1 MPPHTDTCRILLVDD
16 HTLLMEGV
24 RSLLRP
30 HADIRVVGMASNGE
44 EAIALAATHKPHV
57 VIMDI
62 SMPDMNGVEA
72 TKAVREVCPQVRV
85 IIYTMHDDQRFLLE
99 LFQAGIAGHVLKGD
113 PPATLL
119 QAIEAVRQG
128 KVFFSGTDPCGQL
141 TGMMREMAGIPGDD
155 GLRVLSPREKQ
166 IFQMLAD
173 DKSIR
178 DIAESLHISPK
189 TVETHKYNVLTK
201 LHVSSMSELTKLAI
215 RYGLVKV

>member
-44 EAIALAATHKPHV
+44 EAIALAATHMPHV
-57 VIMDI
+57 AIMDI
-62 SMPDMNGVEA
+62 SMPNMNGVEA
-72 TKAVREVCPQVRV
+72 TRAVREVCPQVRV

-119 QAIEAVRQG
+119 QAIEAVRNG
-128 KVFFSGTDPCGQL
+128 KVFFSGADPCGQMA
-141 TGMMREMAGIPGDD
+141 GMMREMAGIPRDD
-155 GLRVLSPREKQ
+155 GLRALSPREKQ

-178 DIAESLHISPK
+178 DIAENLHISPK

-215 RYGLVKV
+215 RYGLVKI